1 MVTSGELFRV
11 CAVNLFLLTLVCGP
25 RVRQDTLKQE
35 QKHTV
40 FPRGAHRWVRHECA
54 LKLKR
59 CTDSEIGPPNGKVRR
74 CHERGDWNRPGVQ
87 TGGGGSLRSCWFLV
101 LFQPSIPNPS
111 MWRRADRRAER
122 PAITHRHLATRAWI
136 KLNKKNNKRRSSN
149 LKVQTV
155 PEVSKSKVPRRL
167 LIRGKLRLFVF
178 VHKRER
184 RRERKRGKPRTSR
197 LS

>member
-1 MVTSGELFRV
+1 MCSESLFAHLGLWSPGPTGYFEAGTKTHSISQRSTSLSQ
-11 CAVNLFLLTLVCGP
+11 T
-25 RVRQDTLKQE
+25 RVRSETKTL
-35 QKHTV
+35 
-40 FPRGAHRWVRHECA
+40 HRLRNRSPKWKGKEVSW
-54 LKLKR
+54 KR
-59 CTDSEIGPPNGKVRR
+59 RLESSR
-74 CHERGDWNRPGVQ
+74 CPD
-87 TGGGGSLRSCWFLV
+87 GGGGSLRSCWFLV

>member
-1 MVTSGELFRV
+1 
-11 CAVNLFLLTLVCGP
+11 
-25 RVRQDTLKQE
+25 
-35 QKHTV
+35 
-40 FPRGAHRWVRHECA
+40 
-54 LKLKR
+54 
-59 CTDSEIGPPNGKVRR
+59 
-74 CHERGDWNRPGVQ
+74 
-87 TGGGGSLRSCWFLV
+87 
-101 LFQPSIPNPS
+101 

-197 LS
+197 LSYSQCIPHCVSVSLHVSLSLSPSVCLSLSFCTTGRGRWPPTMSPDLLEVSAC